1 MNTLRFGRTYLSPNA
16 DGGGA
21 AEESDGTA
29 AETVTAEEAKEL
41 TVSELASLKVKT
53 EDGKVIS
60 GKEFTESWRK
70 QPDTDR
76 ILNEKKAEL
85 QAEYDAKLKS
95 ETERIS
101 QQMESAST
109 GTLNKVLE
117 ALQIGLGKGPNQK
130 PLTREQ
136 KVAAIIEK
144 MGQEGWNAGIPDL
157 VDAGSAEAKALI
169 EEIRG
174 ELNLSKKEIADLKE
188 QRKQDNLKAF
198 YQEETRAI
206 QGVYPEYNPEGDDL
220 FSVTLR
226 AVLLSEKPM
235 PNILGNQTPGN
246 KTQPVE
252 AAKKVAAY
260 LETDSAQRLAKKS
273 VEEKK
278 RRDAQ
283 ATVPAGRTSFEVS
296 DELQKE
302 LAKAQTPAELAA
314 VRRKMMEAQQ

>member
-1 MNTLRFGRTYLSPNA
+1 MNTLRFGRTYLSPAA

-21 AEESDGTA
+21 AEESGKA
-29 AETVTAEEAKEL
+29 AEMVTVAEAKEL
-41 TVSELASLKVKT
+41 TVTELANLKVKT
-53 EDGKVIS
+53 EDGEVIS

-117 ALQIGLGKGPNQK
+117 ALQIGLGKGSNQK

-157 VDAGSAEAKALI
+157 VDAGSSEAKALI

-174 ELNLSKKEIADLKE
+174 ELNLSKKEIADLKG

-206 QGVYPEYNPEGDDL
+206 QAIFPGYNPEGEDQKSL
-220 FSVTLR
+220 TIR
-226 AVLLSEKPM
+226 TVLLSERPM

-246 KTQPVE
+246 KTLPGEV
-252 AAKKVAAY
+252 ATKVLAY
-260 LETDSAQRLAKKS
+260 LKAESAKEKAQELAD
-273 VEEKK
+273 EKK
-278 RRDAQ
+278 CRDSR
-283 ATVPAGRTSFEVS
+283 ATVPAGRASFEVS

-302 LAKAQTPAELAA
+302 MAKAQTPAELQV